1 MRNDVKARLE
11 KSTQEITNTSVLF
24 GLKAAN
30 NVALQFAKTRLHI
43 LRESS
48 SRSAAS
54 VLIEDGH
61 GHYEI
66 LLPLRAGSL
75 RLLVR

>member
-1 MRNDVKARLE
+1 M
-11 KSTQEITNTSVLF
+11 
-24 GLKAAN
+24 N
-30 NVALQFAKTRLHI
+30 NVALQFVKARLHI

-54 VLIEDGH
+54 FPFEDGH

>member
-1 MRNDVKARLE
+1 L
-11 KSTQEITNTSVLF
+11 VLS

-30 NVALQFAKTRLHI
+30 NIALQFAEARLHI

-54 VLIEDGH
+54 FAVEDGH

-75 RLLVR
+75 RFLMR